1 MALAFMKDTITK
13 EDKKNVLEK
22 LKRIEGRI
30 KGISTMV
37 EDERQVQDIM
47 MQVTASYEALR
58 IVMKTLIKKH
68 MQDSIAKGLI
78 STNQEKRDETYE
90 KLLNDIFKYVR

>member
-1 MALAFMKDTITK
+1 MKDTITK

-58 IVMKTLIKKH
+58 IVMKTLIKH
-68 MQDSIAKGLI
+68 MEDSIAKGLI